1 MKKVSDIHA
10 IKIIFFITAC
20 YVGLWAI
27 RIPTIKDQLQTD
39 YVGVGY
45 IMLSFAIGSIAHLFA
60 SQQLRVAAGP
70 MSQDKKIKI

>member
-1 MKKVSDIHA
+1 MKKISDIHA

-20 YVGLWAI
+20 YVGLWVI

-45 IMLSFAIGSIAHLFA
+45 IMLSFAIGSIVAMIFA
-60 SQQLRVAAGP
+60 CLLYTSPSPRDLG
-70 MSQDKKIKI
+70 